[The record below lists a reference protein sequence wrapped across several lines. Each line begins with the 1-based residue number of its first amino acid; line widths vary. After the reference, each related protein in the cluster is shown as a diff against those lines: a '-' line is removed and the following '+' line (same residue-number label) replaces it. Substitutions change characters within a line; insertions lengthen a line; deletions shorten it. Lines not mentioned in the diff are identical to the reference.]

1 MYNDYVLNQDPLNF
15 NDEIEYRIF
24 NGQLT
29 IQDLI
34 DLFKDDYI
42 DLETLTNGIE
52 YAQYLEDGLD
62 DYDSKAL
69 TLETKKLLHQVKN
82 NKVIA
87 NKMLD
92 ELNYYSIRRT

>member
-1 MYNDYVLNQDPLNF
+1 MYNDFVLNQDPLNF

-52 YAQYLEDGLD
+52 YAQYLEDGLK
-62 DYDSKAL
+62 DYNSKVL
-69 TLETKKLLHQVKN
+69 TLETKKLLHQAKQ
-82 NKVIA
+82 NKAIT

-92 ELNYYSIRRT
+92 ELNYYNIRRT